1 MIADGVVSWRNGIPC
16 MKKLWEISGAFL
28 RRHRDWCAFVIT
40 FVGMAC
46 WGAWYLSP
54 KDDRLCFRLSW
65 EPDGPHQ
72 EFTVRELHDYIAE
85 TARRCEALRRQ
96 VKELRG
102 ITAGSPEDKQLEDM
116 LATATWSADTES
128 HIQYN
133 YYLWDGGH
141 QPEHGEQAFFNFS
154 PRQRRIIQFGELI
167 DTAHSLRS
175 KEGLLTALVASSDEP
190 TKIEGYYTNYREK
203 ELVVARTAEGYQ
215 VRLGGCY
222 GNSLRAYGYDFV
234 ARREGDTLI
243 GKAGLMHGGE
253 EPAEQ
258 VTLVIEF
265 KSGIAEVKGGDPLG
279 QGTLVKLADLRANG
293 KPLGTDFALGAGG
306 SSPDAWEGRRS
317 FLRNEVT
324 WTSEARPAFFW
335 DAHYAYRVAE
345 EALGGPLRGR

>member
-1 MIADGVVSWRNGIPC
+1 MIAGGVVSWRNGIPC

-28 RRHRDWCAFVIT
+28 RRYRDWCAFGAV
-40 FVGMAC
+40 FVGMTC

-72 EFTVRELHDYIAE
+72 EFTVSELHDYTAE
-85 TARRCEALRRQ
+85 TARRCSALRRQ

-116 LATATWSADTES
+116 LVTATWSADTES
-128 HIQYN
+128 HIQYTYN
-133 YYLWDGGH
+133 RLPDSFDHEPRIFRPFTG
-141 QPEHGEQAFFNFS
+141 
-154 PRQRRIIQFGELI
+154 RQRHIIQFAEFI
-167 DTAHSLRS
+167 DLAHSVRS
-175 KEGLLTALVASSDEP
+175 KEGILTALVASSVRP
-190 TKIEGYYTNYREK
+190 TKIEGYYTNYREM

-222 GNSLRAYGYDFV
+222 GNSRRSYGYDFV

-243 GKAGLMHGGE
+243 GKAGLMQGGE
-253 EPAEQ
+253 EPAAQ
-258 VTLVIEF
+258 VTLVIDF
-265 KSGIAEVKGGDPLG
+265 NSGIAQVKGGDPLG

-293 KPLGTDFALGAGG
+293 KPLGMDFALGAGG

>member
-1 MIADGVVSWRNGIPC
+1 MIAAGVVSWRNGIPC
-16 MKKLWEISGAFL
+16 MKKLWEICGTLL
-28 RRHRDWCAFVIT
+28 RRHRDWCLFGII

-54 KDDRLCFRLSW
+54 KADRLCFRLSW

-72 EFTVRELHDYIAE
+72 EFTVSELDDY
-85 TARRCEALRRQ
+85 TAKTAQRCEALKCEA
-96 VKELRG
+96 KELRG
-102 ITAGSPEDKQLEDM
+102 ITAGSPEDKQLGDM
-116 LATATWSADTES
+116 LATATWSANTES
-128 HIQYN
+128 HIQYTYN
-133 YYLWDGGH
+133 LLPDSFDH
-141 QPEHGEQAFFNFS
+141 EPRIFRPFTE
-154 PRQRRIIQFGELI
+154 RQRRIIQFAEVI
-167 DTAHSLRS
+167 DVAHSLRS
-175 KEGLLTALVASSDEP
+175 KEGLLTALVASSVRP
-190 TKIEGYYTNYREK
+190 TKIEGYYTNYREM

-222 GNSLRAYGYDFV
+222 GNSRRSYGYDFV

-243 GKAGLMHGGE
+243 GKASLMRGLE
-253 EPAEQ
+253 EPAEE

-265 KSGIAEVKGGDPLG
+265 NRGIAEVKGQDAFG

-293 KPLGTDFALGAGG
+293 KPLGTDFTLGAGG
-306 SSPDAWEGRRS
+306 CSPDAWEGRRS

-335 DAHYAYRVAE
+335 DAHYVYHVAE